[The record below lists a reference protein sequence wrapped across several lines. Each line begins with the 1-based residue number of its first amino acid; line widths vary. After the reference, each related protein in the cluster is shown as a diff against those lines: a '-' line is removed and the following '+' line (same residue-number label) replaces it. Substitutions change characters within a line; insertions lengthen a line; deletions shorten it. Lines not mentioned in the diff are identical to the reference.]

1 MVNGSVLTAWAAG
14 KFGGSVIGAF
24 AKECGIEG
32 ITDNRDIVIPGKL
45 AVIQSDVAD
54 NMPGWN
60 VIIGP
65 LESMELPKFL
75 KEYAANH

>member
-1 MVNGSVLTAWAAG
+1 MLVDIQFLLLGLQVN
-14 KFGGSVIGAF
+14 
-24 AKECGIEG
+24 AKECNIESY
-32 ITDNRDIVIPGKL
+32 TDCRDIVIPGKL
-45 AVIQSDVAD
+45 AVIKPDVAD

-60 VIIGP
+60 VVVGP